1 MIFSSPGTAKTP
13 GPFLPTALS
22 ICFESE
28 SKTDA
33 TCLRESAVDSAIL
46 VRISLLVADF
56 AVVAIALLSLAKRL
70 EIPFTRA
77 EVCMKQGDFA
87 SLSWFRAW
95 FFLQNMQNHREFR
108 LQQRNQQMRVHLDN
122 YASCPWNFLERA
134 DDFSKNSAYFS
145 PGASHSC
152 LCRRRPC
159 RQLAAI
165 PRAKRRWNYAGQES
179 TDQVGRQGS

>member
-13 GPFLPTALS
+13 VPFLPTALS

-87 SLSWFRAW
+87 SLSWFRAR

-108 LQQRNQQMRVHLDN
+108 LQQNEAGHNPLQINGHCGAGDCRVFCRK
-122 YASCPWNFLERA
+122 YAILPSIPEKLA
-134 DDFSKNSAYFS
+134 S
-145 PGASHSC
+145 PKTPAS
-152 LCRRRPC
+152 RRRDEIQDGHFAWRNGTNKC
-159 RQLAAI
+159 GHI
-165 PRAKRRWNYAGQES
+165 
-179 TDQVGRQGS
+179 